1 MGEEG
6 DLFDWRMDL
15 MNKNNRV
22 KMMNEIFPP
31 IVPPVGW
38 KKRCGGC
45 GNPYDKMTYFFT
57 QKIQK
62 TRF

>member
-15 MNKNNRV
+15 MNKDNRV

-31 IVPPVGW
+31 IVPLLDGRRGVGVV
-38 KKRCGGC
+38 G
-45 GNPYDKMTYFFT
+45 TYT
-57 QKIQK
+57 
-62 TRF
+62 TR